1 MVRVVNVTEECGQQ
15 AEYCQLDLRT
25 QAISQETILCQ
36 QPGDVVSIAAATQ
49 PLATSVQVCEPC
61 LDTEGCGEMRCQR
74 NVIVVCSTV
83 AQVQTSTRVT

>member
-36 QPGDVVSIAAATQ
+36 QPGDVVSIAAAQ
-49 PLATSVQVCEPC
+49 LP
-61 LDTEGCGEMRCQR
+61 RH
-74 NVIVVCSTV
+74 
-83 AQVQTSTRVT
+83 